1 MAPGL
6 SRAAGCRLLSPSLP
20 APPPPG
26 TGPAFSHPLDN
37 GLFNLWFGSTQR
49 LESFKV
55 GLLSFL
61 SRRCFRSRPSSSP
74 RTPPPP
80 QLRRSGRCAQR
91 LRWEAGAAGSAR
103 GWGAPGWFGIDFQQT
118 RKEGREKSSVSSPRG
133 RRRILMTV
141 CLREMILDV
150 GRVLTSY
157 PCHCVSWG
165 TESIRE
171 VANFLGL
178 QIKKRTFPENY
189 CCSSRKR
196 AHGNAV
202 SSCWPLLPTPR
213 SNLEK
218 PVRWKLGS
226 PLNRMS
232 GVSERSSFSECPWKD
247 ELWPLRD
254 SETQKNENPRTSK
267 GQKFMHFLH
276 LSLNWLLP

>member
-74 RTPPPP
+74 RTTPPP
-80 QLRRSGRCAQR
+80 QFRRSGRCAQR

-157 PCHCVSWG
+157 PCQCVSWG

-178 QIKKRTFPENY
+178 QIKKRTFQKTIAALLGREPMEMRFPPVDLSSPPPGLIWKSQCDEN
-189 CCSSRKR
+189 S
-196 AHGNAV
+196 AH
-202 SSCWPLLPTPR
+202 
-213 SNLEK
+213 
-218 PVRWKLGS
+218 
-226 PLNRMS
+226 
-232 GVSERSSFSECPWKD
+232 
-247 ELWPLRD
+247 LWTEWVEFL
-254 SETQKNENPRTSK
+254 K
-267 GQKFMHFLH
+267 GA
-276 LSLNWLLP
+276 LSLNAPEKMNSDHFMIQRPRKMRTQGLQRGKSLCISSTWV